1 MPGGLA
7 LLAESPELVGAEPYV
22 LANCRSLEIARKFLM
37 MCLDLCLI
45 ALILHSES
53 PQMQTFKDH
62 KRCGE
67 DFGSSIAAW
76 ANESVP
82 F

>member
-53 PQMQTFKDH
+53 PQTQT
-62 KRCGE
+62 
-67 DFGSSIAAW
+67 
-76 ANESVP
+76 
-82 F
+82 